1 VPSAA
6 PKYNSLVAMISLLG
20 WLGDGVKNE
29 MTLLPDGINKVL
41 VVIRTFSVGDIG
53 CYYSEF
59 L

>member
-1 VPSAA
+1 
-6 PKYNSLVAMISLLG
+6 MISLLG